1 MSSLTIIIAVF
12 LVYLALLVVLT
23 VWSSRESRT
32 VEGYYIAGKRL
43 PYWVVAFS
51 TNATGESGWLILGL
65 TGMGYA
71 VGLHA
76 MWVVIGE
83 IIGVSLAWLVVA
95 RRLRRDT
102 GTFNSITLPDY
113 LESRFNDASH
123 LLRFIS
129 VSVIVLMVIT
139 YIAAQLVATGKAF
152 SDFMNTGYAWGVVI
166 GAAITFAYTAAGGF
180 KAVCYTDVFQGV
192 LMLIGLV
199 VLPATAWH
207 AAGGWDGIGN
217 GLAQIDPGLM
227 SWYGPHG
234 RSARGIV
241 AIASFLAIGLPFMG
255 VPQLLV
261 RYMSIR
267 SEAEVRTAA
276 AISIACLFV
285 FTFGAVITGMAGRVL
300 FPHLADPELIM
311 PTLSHA
317 LFSPLMT
324 GFLVVVLLA
333 AIMSTVDSLFI
344 LASSAVTR
352 DLVQRVFRPDMADAS
367 VARLGQVVTVII
379 GIIGMLIALSQNRM
393 IFWFVLFSWSG
404 LGATFGPVIL
414 CCLYW
419 KGTTRA
425 GAAAG
430 MLGGFVTT
438 VGWVLLLKT
447 WSLGLYELIPG
458 FIAGL
463 LFTILISRITRAE
476 KSQND
481 VRNDAALPP

>member
-1 MSSLTIIIAVF
+1 MSELSIIVAVF
-12 LVYLALLVVLT
+12 AGYLVLLVLLT

-32 VEGYYIAGKRL
+32 VEGYYIAGKKL

-76 MWVVIGE
+76 MWVVVGE

-102 GTFNSITLPDY
+102 GSYKSITLPDY
-113 LESRFNDASH
+113 LESRFSDASH
-123 LLRFIS
+123 ILRFIS
-129 VSVIVLMVIT
+129 VSVIVVMAAT
-139 YIAAQLVATGKAF
+139 YIGAQLVATGKAF
-152 SDFMNTGYAWGVVI
+152 SDFMHTGYVWGVII
-166 GAAITFAYTAAGGF
+166 GAGITFAYTAAGGF

-192 LMLIGLV
+192 LMLFGLI
-199 VLPATAWH
+199 VLPVAAVH
-207 AAGGWDGIGN
+207 AAGGWHGVTE
-217 GLAQIDPGLM
+217 GLAHIDPKLM

-234 RSARGIV
+234 DSAAGII

-267 SEAEVRTAA
+267 SESEVRTAA
-276 AISIACLFV
+276 AISIACLFF
-285 FTFGAVITGMAGRVL
+285 FTFGAVLTGMAGRVL
-300 FPHLADPELIM
+300 FPHLSDPELIM

-317 LFSPLMT
+317 LFSPVMT
-324 GFLVVVLLA
+324 GLLVVVLLA

-352 DLVQRVFRPDMADAS
+352 DLVQRVFCPSMPDAT

-379 GIIGMLIALSQNRM
+379 GIAGMLIALSQNRM

-425 GAAAG
+425 GVAAG
-430 MLGGFVTT
+430 MLAGFLTT
-438 VGWVLLLKT
+438 VLWVQYLKS
-447 WSLGLYELIPG
+447 WSLGLYELIPA

-463 LFTILISRITRAE
+463 LATVLVSRTTSRPRWNR
-476 KSQND
+476 S
-481 VRNDAALPP
+481 